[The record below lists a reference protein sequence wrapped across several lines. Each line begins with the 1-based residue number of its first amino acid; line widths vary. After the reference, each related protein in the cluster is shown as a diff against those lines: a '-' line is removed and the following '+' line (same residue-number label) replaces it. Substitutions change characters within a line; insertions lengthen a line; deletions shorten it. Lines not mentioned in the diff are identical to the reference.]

1 MLIDFFRIGKEHKCC
16 SQVGFKPWT
25 VWCWAQAVQLNY
37 GGPTTRNCANYNTKS
52 SHFRHQW
59 AQVRIQY
66 SATFFE
72 QLATVC
78 REEKMKKRPGIAHL
92 KALQRHQLISS
103 HPITVFLNL
112 QDSAQ
117 DTFQK
122 LRPFLWRTRRHS
134 FARRRLEGSKEKK
147 SWKMAFRVQ
156 CYKTLTA
163 LNFCNRVWL

>member
-25 VWCWAQAVQLNY
+25 VWCWALAVQLNY

-103 HPITVFLNL
+103 HPITVFFK
-112 QDSAQ
+112 SSRFGSRYVSKIEAIFMT
-117 DTFQK
+117 DTTSQF
-122 LRPFLWRTRRHS
+122 RAEAS
-134 FARRRLEGSKEKK
+134 RRRKK
-147 SWKMAFRVQ
+147 VGKWPSGISVIKH
-156 CYKTLTA
+156 
-163 LNFCNRVWL
+163 